1 MLVFDSSIPDPKL
14 SVEKSTNVH
23 SKLNLF
29 PKVVL
34 IIPLQILYTMHGQ
47 GHEA

>member
-14 SVEKSTNVH
+14 SVEKSTSIH

-34 IIPLQILYTMHGQ
+34 IIPLQILYTVHGQ